1 LFAQSG
7 ADSKAR
13 GVSKSVDVDL
23 SGDVGVDL
31 AFDNHL
37 GVDVPTSYSFDI
49 THIPKISIGLDPITI
64 NPLTVNP
71 LDVSVRLKEIPSIRT
86 HVPANF
92 TLGLSVLGYDLA
104 CVRLCGEAQVITEPY
119 VPNPCEHCGQVHLT
133 PAPPPG
139 TVTPANVAGVPK

>member
-1 LFAQSG
+1 M
-7 ADSKAR
+7 
-13 GVSKSVDVDL
+13 SKSVDVDL

-71 LDVSVRLKEIPSIRT
+71 LDLSVRLKEIPSIRT